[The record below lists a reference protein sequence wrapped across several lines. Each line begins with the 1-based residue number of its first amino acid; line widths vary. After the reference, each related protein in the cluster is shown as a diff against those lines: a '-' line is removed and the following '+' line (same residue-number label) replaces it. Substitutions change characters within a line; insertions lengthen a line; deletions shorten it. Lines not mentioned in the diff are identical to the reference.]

1 MDKKTRIKAYKA
13 LFNTKPQAEV
23 GASYFQCAWVVD
35 GEVFLMENAAQRA
48 SVIAS
53 ACGHKGK
60 IETVGIREALEYFGV
75 DPDKVSISRDPQKGC
90 RFSGGKLFN
99 PKCV

>member
-1 MDKKTRIKAYKA
+1 MDKRTRIKAYKA
-13 LFNTKPQAEV
+13 LFNTKPKT
-23 GASYFQCAWVVD
+23 GGDYFACAWVVD
-35 GEVFLMENAAQRA
+35 GEVFMMDAPAQRA

-60 IETVGIREALEYFGV
+60 IETVGIRDALEYFGV
-75 DPDKVSISRDPQKGC
+75 DPDKVKISMDNQKGC